1 LTVSI
6 CLKIILGGKI
16 MRIFVGCSSSE
27 DVDSIYL
34 ESARKL
40 GKLIAENGHILI
52 FGSSDKG
59 MMGELYR
66 GVKETGGKVISVFP
80 KKYRGFLT
88 KVESDEFIE
97 TETATDQLKYLVNNG
112 EATIIMPGSY
122 GALAEL
128 TTSIQNKKLGE
139 HNKPIFIININ
150 GYFDDVLKTFEKFY
164 NDKFDLCDRSKL
176 YIVVNEI
183 DDMLNFLNNI

>member
-1 LTVSI
+1 
-6 CLKIILGGKI
+6 

-34 ESARKL
+34 ESAKKL
-40 GKLIAENGHILI
+40 GEIIAKNDHTLV
-52 FGSSDKG
+52 FGSSNKG

-66 GVKETGGKVISVFP
+66 GVKENGGKVISVFP
-80 KKYRGFLT
+80 KQYSGFLT
-88 KVESDEFIE
+88 KVESDEIIE

-112 EATIIMPGSY
+112 DVTIIMPGSY

-128 TTSIQNKKLGE
+128 STSIQNKKLGE

-150 GYFDDVLKTFEKFY
+150 GYFDDILKTFEKFY
-164 NDKFDLCDRSKL
+164 SDKFDLCDRSKL
-176 YIVVNEI
+176 YIVVNEPDEI
-183 DDMLNFLNNI
+183 LKYLHND

>member
-1 LTVSI
+1 
-6 CLKIILGGKI
+6 

-27 DVDSIYL
+27 DVDLIYL
-34 ESARKL
+34 KSAKKL
-40 GKLIAENGHILI
+40 GKMIAENGHSLI

-66 GVKETGGKVISVFP
+66 GVKENGGKVISVFP
-80 KKYRGFLT
+80 KQYSGFLT
-88 KVESDEFIE
+88 KVESDEIIE

-112 EATIIMPGSY
+112 DVTIIMPGSY

-128 TTSIQNKKLGE
+128 STSIQNKKLWE

-150 GYFDDVLKTFEKFY
+150 GYFNDILKAFEKFY
-164 NDKFDLCDRSKL
+164 NDRFDLCDRNKL
-176 YIVVNEI
+176 YTVVNEPDEI
-183 DDMLNFLNNI
+183 LNYLNNN

>member
-1 LTVSI
+1 
-6 CLKIILGGKI
+6 

-34 ESARKL
+34 ESAKKL
-40 GKLIAENGHILI
+40 GKIIAENGHSLI

-66 GVKETGGKVISVFP
+66 GVKENGGKVISVFP
-80 KKYRGFLT
+80 KQYSGFLT
-88 KVESDEFIE
+88 KVESDEIIE

-112 EATIIMPGSY
+112 DATIIMPGSY

-128 TTSIQNKKLGE
+128 STSIQNKKLGE

-150 GYFDDVLKTFEKFY
+150 GYFNDILKTFEKFY
-164 NDKFDLCDRSKL
+164 SDKFDLCDRSKL
-176 YIVVNEI
+176 YIVVNEPDEI
-183 DDMLNFLNNI
+183 LNYLHSD

>member
-1 LTVSI
+1 
-6 CLKIILGGKI
+6 

-40 GKLIAENGHILI
+40 GKIIAENGHILV

-66 GVKETGGKVISVFP
+66 GVKENGGKVISVFP
-80 KKYRGFLT
+80 KQYSGFLT
-88 KVESDEFIE
+88 KVESDELIE
-97 TETATDQLKYLVNNG
+97 TETATDQLKYLVNEG
-112 EATIIMPGSY
+112 DATIIMPGSY

-128 TTSIQNKKLGE
+128 STSIQNKKLGE
-139 HNKPIFIININ
+139 HNKPIFILNIN
-150 GYFDDVLKTFEKFY
+150 GYFDDLLKTFEKFY
-164 NDKFDLCDRSKL
+164 NDKFDLCDRNKL
-176 YIVVNEI
+176 YIVINETVEI
-183 DDMLNFLNNI
+183 LNYIK

>member
-1 LTVSI
+1 
-6 CLKIILGGKI
+6 

-34 ESARKL
+34 ESAKKL
-40 GKLIAENGHILI
+40 GEIIAKNDHTLV
-52 FGSSDKG
+52 FGSSNKG

-66 GVKETGGKVISVFP
+66 GVKENGGKVISVFP
-80 KKYRGFLT
+80 KQYSGFLT
-88 KVESDEFIE
+88 KVESDEVIE

-112 EATIIMPGSY
+112 DVTIIMPGSY

-128 TTSIQNKKLGE
+128 STSIQNKKLGE

-150 GYFDDVLKTFEKFY
+150 GYFDDILKTFEKFY
-164 NDKFDLCDRSKL
+164 SDKFDLCDRSKL
-176 YIVVNEI
+176 YIVVNEPDEI
-183 DDMLNFLNNI
+183 LKYLHND